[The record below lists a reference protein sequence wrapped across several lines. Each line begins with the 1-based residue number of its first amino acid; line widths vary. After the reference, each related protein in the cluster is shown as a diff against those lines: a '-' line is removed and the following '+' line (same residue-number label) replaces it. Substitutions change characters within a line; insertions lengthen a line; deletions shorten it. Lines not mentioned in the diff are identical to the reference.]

1 MASLWVKTLRLAA
14 TANILLLAHTLV
26 NSRKLREPLESVRRI
41 EGTSTDEYV
50 FSERISVLVP
60 ARNEA
65 TNITALLETLIA
77 QVGCPN
83 LEILVADDASTDQT
97 ASLVKQFAS
106 TTLSSITLIELAGDL
121 PPGWLGKSRACNELA
136 MRARGDV
143 LVFVDADVRL
153 APDALL
159 ASCSLLRQANLDLL
173 SPYPKQITNTL
184 LARLTQPLLQWSWL
198 AFLPLRLS
206 ENPITPAS
214 LSAAN
219 GQFLIC
225 DAGAYQQAGGHAAV
239 AGEVI
244 EDVGLARAFKRAGL
258 KVGMANGTQIATCL
272 MYPNDQDLI
281 EGYSKSLWR
290 AFGSPVGAGFT
301 ALLFAGLF
309 IVPPIAVLTGGAK
322 ARSAGLAGYLAAVG
336 QRAISAARTDTPVW
350 PDSFGQPISIG
361 ILIGLI
367 ARSIRGHHAQQL
379 TWRGRKV

>member
-41 EGTSTDEYV
+41 EGTSTYEYV
-50 FSERISVLVP
+50 FSERISVLIP

-106 TTLSSITLIELAGDL
+106 TTLSSITLIELADDL
-121 PPGWLGKSRACNELA
+121 PPGWLGKSRTCNELA

-244 EDVGLARAFKRAGL
+244 EDVGLARAFKKAGL

-322 ARSAGLAGYLAAVG
+322 ARSAGLVGYLAAVG
-336 QRAISAARTDTPVW
+336 QRAISAARTGTPVW